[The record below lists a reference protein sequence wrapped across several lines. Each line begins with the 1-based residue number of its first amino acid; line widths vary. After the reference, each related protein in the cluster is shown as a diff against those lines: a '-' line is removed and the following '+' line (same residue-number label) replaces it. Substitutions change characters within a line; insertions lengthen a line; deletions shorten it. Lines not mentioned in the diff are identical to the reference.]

1 MFIKY
6 IFHEIQK
13 CSGEFAESN
22 NQYLKLTQLC
32 CKDISIR
39 KLQIVP
45 SVQFL
50 FKSYF
55 LGSPLNSKLYDTRL
69 KKSYYQQA
77 FIVESEIGAGYFGT
91 VYRFAQTFFFILC
104 FSHCYFA
111 LKIFFALQLI
121 FCASHSLHENF
132 APHIILCSSH
142 NTLLLT

>member
-22 NQYLKLTQLC
+22 NQYLRLTQLC
-32 CKDISIR
+32 CKDISIW
-39 KLQIVP
+39 KLKIVP

-91 VYRFAQTFFFILC
+91 VYRFAQTFFLFFVSLIVILL
-104 FSHCYFA
+104 SRY
-111 LKIFFALQLI
+111 FFALELI
-121 FCASHSLHENF
+121 FYSSHSLHENF

-142 NTLLLT
+142 NNLLLT